1 MAVLAKRIDWPTGI
15 RLKGAETGVPLF
27 YDSLKLD

>member
-1 MAVLAKRIDWPTGI
+1 MAVLAKRIDWPTEI
-15 RLKGAETGVPLF
+15 RLEGAETGAPLF